1 MSTLTSA
8 MVFMDLEFVLRRERR
23 VRLLIVLVFMVV
35 VSVPYVHAP
44 CGAVFCVLC
53 MLCLCRS
60 PSWQASWRGLLRL
73 TSACIGV
80 GIARRCDRAA
90 NLRDNCYVKRRQ
102 RRRNDIQAVSMFSLC
117 FLVWPRVS
125 NLFSDRWG
133 KESQNDHPSNFT
145 Y

>member
-1 MSTLTSA
+1 M
-8 MVFMDLEFVLRRERR
+8 
-23 VRLLIVLVFMVV
+23 V
-35 VSVPYVHAP
+35 VSVLYMRHV
-44 CGAVFCVLC
+44 VRF
-53 MLCLCRS
+53 
-60 PSWQASWRGLLRL
+60 
-73 TSACIGV
+73 SACFAVSVQVAFVAWASSIDIDIGV